1 MISLVTL
8 AHRVSSV
15 HSRYAGIHAS
25 IFSFSL
31 SKLNLFFWKKLKFEY
46 CRYETELIQINE
58 ELAEA
63 RTIIAGEEELA
74 PATTVGREFAFA
86 LDVYIIALSDSVERL
101 LAISS
106 HLCQDSKGLGKYSDE
121 QTRSDRLDYDNAVQQ
136 YKRLGERLEFLF
148 KRL

>member
-8 AHRVSSV
+8 AHRVSSI
-15 HSRYAGIHAS
+15 HSRYAGIHAAV
-25 IFSFSL
+25 FSFSL
-31 SKLNLFFWKKLKFEY
+31 SNLNLFFWRKQEFEN
-46 CRYETELIQINE
+46 CRYETELLQING

-63 RTIIAGEEELA
+63 RTIIAGEEELQ

-86 LDVYIIALSDSVERL
+86 LDVYIIALSDTVERL
-101 LAISS
+101 QVISS
-106 HLCQDSKGLGKYSDE
+106 HLCRDSKGLGKYSDE

-136 YKRLGERLEFLF
+136 YKRLGERLESLF